1 MSKSRAAVLAIVF
14 SLGLFSVS
22 SHAAPDP
29 AEQEAAGF
37 VISSGVSGGGYWNA
51 ASRLQAVGKQSGLD
65 VEVLA
70 STGSIE
76 NLERLLDVDSPV
88 NLALAQT
95 DVLQFFLEKHPQHRS
110 EIETLENIGRECVF
124 LITSANSEIRTDEDL
139 QGKQNLRLGISSPT
153 SGVAVT
159 YDYMSYLVP
168 EFSALE
174 VEYGDTHTMMQE
186 FGKAGSGADV
196 VMAVHRPKERSPEL
210 DAALQDSERYRL
222 VEINDERLTV
232 RPDSGEQAF
241 HAMNLTI
248 PNGSD
253 RVALDTI
260 CVKGLFLGNRKKLSS
275 EQREK
280 LADIINYQ
288 WIRIYATE

>member
-14 SLGLFSVS
+14 LLGPFPVS
-22 SHAAPDP
+22 PWAAQD
-29 AEQEAAGF
+29 AVQQEAAGL

-51 ASRLQAVGKQSGLD
+51 ASRLQAVARQSGLD
-65 VEVLA
+65 VEVLP

-76 NLERLLDVDSPV
+76 NLERLVDADSPV

-95 DVLQFFLEKHPQHRS
+95 DALQYFLEKHPQQKG

-124 LITSANSEIRTDEDL
+124 LITSANSEIRTDADL
-139 QGKQNLRLGISSPT
+139 QGKQSLRLGISSPT
-153 SGVAVT
+153 SGIAVT
-159 YDYMSYLVP
+159 YDYMSHLVP
-168 EFSALE
+168 EFSTLE
-174 VEYGDTHTMMQE
+174 VEYGDTLAMMQA
-186 FGKAGSGADV
+186 FGNTAGGVDV

-222 VEINDERLTV
+222 VEINDERLTI
-232 RPDSGEQAF
+232 RPDNGEQAF
-241 HAMNLTI
+241 HAMDLTI

-253 RVALDTI
+253 RVALNTI
-260 CVKGLFLGNRKKLSS
+260 CVKGLFLGNKNKLSF

-288 WIRIYATE
+288 WIRIYATD